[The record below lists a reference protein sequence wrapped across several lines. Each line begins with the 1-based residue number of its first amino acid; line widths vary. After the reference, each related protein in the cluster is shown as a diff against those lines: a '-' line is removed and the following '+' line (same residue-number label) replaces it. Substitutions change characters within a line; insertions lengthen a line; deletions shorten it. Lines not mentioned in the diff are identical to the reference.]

1 MRRMTTTPALLA
13 CDWGN
18 TRLRAWVLGA
28 DGQVLAER
36 AFDLGVLALQPGQ
49 AQDVFQRQ
57 VRPALGAERLPAILC
72 GGVGSTIGW
81 RTVEYVDCPADTKAV
96 AACLEPVGDA
106 EAPAWIVPGVRGP
119 GFAGGV
125 DVMRGEETQV
135 FGWLV
140 PDPARRAGVRV
151 ICHPGTHGKWILIQ
165 DGRIV
170 RFVTFMTGEL
180 FSVLTRH
187 SVLKTRAPADD
198 LAAFDEG
205 LVAADDGGALAARLF
220 STRTRVVGLGKP
232 AGEMASYLSGVL
244 IGAEVA
250 TAAVALGVDPAG
262 AVDLLGEPALCVLY
276 QRALA
281 RRGVEV
287 AVHDGG
293 EAAVAGL
300 WALHR
305 LAAG

>member
-1 MRRMTTTPALLA
+1 MRTMTTAPALLA

-18 TRLRAWVLGA
+18 TRLRAWMLDA
-28 DGQVLAER
+28 AGQVLASQT
-36 AFDLGVLALQPGQ
+36 FDLGVLTLEPGSVEE
-49 AQDVFQRQ
+49 VFRRQ
-57 VRPALGAERLPAILC
+57 VRPAMAADGLPALLC

-81 RTVEYVDCPADTKAV
+81 RTVEYVDCPADAQAV
-96 AACLEPVGDA
+96 AARLEPVG
-106 EAPAWIVPGVRGP
+106 EAAWIVPGVRGP

-135 FGWLV
+135 FGWLEQ
-140 PDPARRAGVRV
+140 DPARRAGARV

-170 RFVTFMTGEL
+170 RFVSFMTGEL

-187 SVLKTRAPADD
+187 SVLKTQAPVDD

-205 LVAADDGGALAARLF
+205 LVAADDGGALAARMF

-250 TAAVALGVDPAG
+250 AAAVALGVDPAG
-262 AVDLLGEPALCVLY
+262 QVDLLGEPALGVLY
-276 QRALA
+276 QRALT

-287 AVHDGG
+287 SVHDGG
-293 EAAVAGL
+293 EAAVTGL
-300 WALHR
+300 WALRR
-305 LAAG
+305 LSTG